1 MSLPISSGD
10 IVAGRYAVGPV
21 IGSGGAGIVFA
32 AEHLI
37 LKKRVV
43 LKFLRNEP
51 ASDADMVRRFVRE
64 ARATAQLRSEHVAR
78 VMDAEI
84 IEPTLAF
91 IAMEYLEGRDLSKVV
106 EQDGPLPVEDAVGL
120 MLQACEGI
128 AEAHGRG
135 IIHRDIKPSNLFLT
149 RAADGTQQMKVLDF
163 GLSKIVWSNVS
174 LTSENCVIGSPHFMS
189 PEQMR
194 SSRDADA
201 RSDIWALGA
210 VLFTL
215 LAGVCPFPGQFLTEV
230 CAAVLSGSSVDLRS
244 IRPQVPEALEAVILR
259 CLSINPQDRFQTVP
273 DLAAALQPFA
283 PSSGSELVARIRRIA
298 EAAEAAPQS
307 EAPLS
312 LANHPMAEPPIDAPK
327 PGASVSAAVL
337 ITPAPRTNPRAF
349 IRGAVVGAVTIGLVA
364 LGAQLWKAETKD
376 TPVTTAHAS
385 ASQVSVPDV
394 NVRAQASPN
403 TAPMEPHDL
412 AAFASSASPASAPV
426 AVATATVT
434 TASTSRAKQPLSHAV
449 NQSPSPRRTPVAT
462 RRAGSPSD
470 EDLILSLPH

>member
-1 MSLPISSGD
+1 MSSPISSGD
-10 IVAGRYAVGPV
+10 VVAGRYTVGPI

-51 ASDADMVRRFVRE
+51 ASDGDMVRRFVRE

-106 EQDGPLPVEDAVGL
+106 EEDGPLPVENAVEL

-128 AEAHGRG
+128 AEAHARG
-135 IIHRDIKPSNLFLT
+135 IIHSDIKPSNLFLA
-149 RAADGTQQMKVLDF
+149 RAADGTHQIKVLDF

-194 SSRDADA
+194 SSRDADE
-201 RSDIWALGA
+201 RSDIWGLGA

-230 CAAVLSGSSVDLRS
+230 CAAVLSGASVDLRAL
-244 IRPQVPEALEAVILR
+244 RPEVPEALEAVIMR
-259 CLSINPQDRFQTVP
+259 CLSLDPQNRFQHVP
-273 DLAAALQPFA
+273 DFAAALEPFV
-283 PSSGSELVARIRRIA
+283 SSGGAELVARVKRIA
-298 EAAEAAPQS
+298 AAAEAEPQS

-312 LANHPMAEPPIDAPK
+312 LSNHAELAPHLDTPK
-327 PGASVSAAVL
+327 AGASVSAAVM
-337 ITPAPRTNPRAF
+337 ISPAPRTGPRAF
-349 IRGAVVGAVTIGLVA
+349 VRGAAVGAVSIAVIGIIA
-364 LGAQLWKAETKD
+364 RLWTAETGD
-376 TPVTTAHAS
+376 SHVTTAHAS
-385 ASQVSVPDV
+385 VVPVSAPEILTPV
-394 NVRAQASPN
+394 QPN
-403 TAPMEPHDL
+403 TDSVKPSAVGS
-412 AAFASSASPASAPV
+412 ASSESPPLEPASLTPA
-426 AVATATVT
+426 AAARRMQTS
-434 TASTSRAKQPLSHAV
+434 STKQNHSAQSRASRKL
-449 NQSPSPRRTPVAT
+449 PVP

-470 EDLILSLPH
+470 EDLILSLP